1 MRNLNEAYERVFP
14 DERRP
19 ERPADASGTNVAV
32 FVERRGRW
40 HVVARTTVPG
50 DEPVGAITWTPTSDA
65 VVVAVGSNLVV
76 LALASDG
83 DNRGEV
89 HSSDARANPL
99 SNLGALAA
107 SACAALP
114 EYHPD
119 ALVDWLVRGKTRRA
133 RRAARRA
140 TTSCRAP
147 IRR

>member
-1 MRNLNEAYERVFP
+1 MWSAEGDVRGGEL
-14 DERRP
+14 ERRARLDLAP
-19 ERPADASGTNVAV
+19 VRNAERDARRAARVSWRDLGAGAFALAVASGTNVAV

-89 HSSDARANPL
+89 HSSDCL
-99 SNLGALAA
+99 L
-107 SACAALP
+107 
-114 EYHPD
+114 Y
-119 ALVDWLVRGKTRRA
+119 
-133 RRAARRA
+133 
-140 TTSCRAP
+140 TSPSPRDS
-147 IRR
+147 